1 MVFIYTKSPKPVRIS
16 ARKWSN
22 TAFSQPS
29 SYFER
34 VSRKKQEGEDS
45 HISDSRLPYC
55 KDEIAFLNLF
65 LGKKK
70 KKKHKIIHFLS
81 VTTNNGIG
89 SHSTMFN

>member
-70 KKKHKIIHFLS
+70 KK
-81 VTTNNGIG
+81 
-89 SHSTMFN
+89 STK